1 VPLKM
6 NGEFEFQFPWLL
18 ALLGLLP
25 VYALLRGKAGRLSA
39 LTFSSA
45 DIARAAGA
53 QARAAAGRFLFFLRL
68 LAVALGI
75 VALAGPRL
83 ANHHVETETP
93 GIDIML
99 VLDLSWSMM
108 AVDMA
113 APGEKITRFDIANEV
128 LGDFISKRPNDRI
141 GLAVFSGVPYL
152 ASPLTLNHD
161 WLVAD
166 LSVMHIGT
174 IGDLGTAIGDAIVVA
189 AKRLKAV
196 PNSKSKVIILLTD
209 GDNNK
214 GEIEPFP
221 AAQLAAA
228 VGAKIYAIGI
238 GIEKPCYLPAFD
250 PATGKLKLDANGNVI
265 PTLLLQPANY
275 SVLGKMAE
283 LSHGKF
289 YRATNRRELLN
300 IYNQIDQL
308 EKTEVKL
315 KRYAT
320 YEPLFQWPLLAALS
334 FFALELILS
343 NTRYRRIP

>member
-1 VPLKM
+1 M
-6 NGEFEFQFPWLL
+6 SDEFEFQFPWLL
-18 ALLGLLP
+18 GLLALLP
-25 VYALLRGKAGRLSA
+25 VYALLCGKAGKLSA
-39 LTFSSA
+39 LKFSSTE
-45 DIARAAGA
+45 IARAAGA
-53 QARAAAGRFLFFLRL
+53 KAKAASGRILFFLRL
-68 LAVALGI
+68 LVVALAI

-83 ANHHVETETP
+83 ANNHVETETP

-113 APGEKITRFDIANEV
+113 APGEKTTRFDIADEV
-128 LGDFISKRPNDRI
+128 LDDFIHKRPNDRI
-141 GLAVFSGVPYL
+141 GLVVFSGVPYL

-161 WLVAD
+161 WLAEN
-166 LSVMHIGT
+166 LGQIHIGT

-196 PNSKSKVIILLTD
+196 PNAKSRVIILMTD

-228 VGAKIYAIGI
+228 VGAKIYTIGI

-250 PATGKLKLDANGNVI
+250 PANGKLKLDANGNVI

-289 YRATNRRELLN
+289 YRAMNRRELLN

-320 YEPLFQWPLLAALS
+320 YDPLFQWPLLAVLGLL
-334 FFALELILS
+334 ALELILT
-343 NTRYRRIP
+343 NTRYRRVP